1 MVQLPAHEAP
11 VHSQMVRVSDIG
23 RPKQL
28 NETIYKQMAEMTI
41 LVTQLV
47 VEFAKSMPGFQD
59 CDREDQITLLKVS
72 SLPIARYLFWCLLW

>member
-1 MVQLPAHEAP
+1 M
-11 VHSQMVRVSDIG
+11 G

-47 VEFAKSMPGFQD
+47 VEFAKNMPGFLQ
-59 CDREDQITLLKVS
+59 CDKEDQITLLKVRFIPHEIMMMMILS
-72 SLPIARYLFWCLLW
+72 G